1 MNRINN
7 NNYNKV
13 STENTTPEPL
23 ADSKRSFGQRVAN
36 VFASLV
42 LQNNSADS
50 AELDSRRSAETQT
63 SQQTQHPKLRLTQ
76 SCTVKKSTSLERNIN
91 HRITEAEEQARRT
104 RSLERNHRHLVTIDS
119 SCRYVIPKG
128 FQRIEM

>member
-23 ADSKRSFGQRVAN
+23 ADTKRSFSQRVAN
-36 VFASLV
+36 AFASLV
-42 LQNNSADS
+42 LQNNSASES
-50 AELDSRRSAETQT
+50 AELDSRTSAEQQNSQT
-63 SQQTQHPKLRLTQ
+63 VLHPKLRLTQ
-76 SCTVKKSTSLERNIN
+76 SCTVKKATSLERNIN

-119 SCRYVIPKG
+119 SCRYVL
-128 FQRIEM
+128 